1 MGTRTD
7 KELKD
12 FTRLINAYSF
22 NYAMGKKYN
31 DPTLMDVS
39 LERFATLSNLLNS
52 EGYYVE
58 RVGEDYLDNFGI
70 TYSTYEV
77 RESDL

>member
-58 RVGEDYLDNFGI
+58 RVGKDYLDNFGI

-77 RESDL
+77 RKSDL

>member
-7 KELKD
+7 KELKG
-12 FTRLINAYSF
+12 FTKLINAYSF
-22 NYAMGKKYN
+22 NYAMGKKYG
-31 DPTLMDVS
+31 DSTLMDVS
-39 LERFATLSNLLNS
+39 LERFTTLSNLLNS

-58 RVGEDYLDNFGI
+58 RAGKDHLDNFGI

-77 RESDL
+77 RESEL